1 MADNDD
7 GELKVIQN
15 SFVLTTQLMIS
26 SSLGISAFLVFCV
39 VRTQWPQVYA
49 ARASRLHTNIP
60 ALPKSMFGWIPAL
73 YSITEE
79 QVLDHA
85 GLDAFVFL
93 GFFKMAIRLLGIC
106 AFLSAAVISPIRLY
120 FTGIYDQDSVISISR
135 PASINAS
142 KKEET
147 TDPEDYDV
155 YLWCYVAFAYIF
167 TFITGLLLFK
177 QTRHIGRVRQAYLGG
192 QNSITDRTILVSGV
206 PDDLRDEVALKEHI
220 EALGIGEVRSIT
232 LARKWT
238 QLDKL
243 MATRR
248 NILRQVE
255 RAWTQH
261 FHGKVK
267 KRPIK
272 PNEVANAVAMSIH
285 ISVGRDGEVST
296 PLLETSRNPVESHNS
311 DWTAANGVDDGRRRP
326 LIRTGWFKY
335 FGFGGKLVDKI
346 DYYTARLQKLDE
358 KVRTAR
364 NKEYSAT
371 GDAFVT
377 MDSVASAQMAAQA
390 VLDPRVYRLI
400 AHVAPAPHDV
410 IWPNLYKSRV
420 TRFSQ
425 SWLITAIIGFAT
437 IAFIFPVASLA
448 AFLNTKTIL
457 KFWPGL
463 GNALV
468 DSPLLSALV
477 TGFFPTVAF
486 TILNNLAP
494 SLYSGISNLQGH
506 ISNGDV
512 ELSVV
517 AKNFFF
523 VFFNMFIVFTAA
535 GTAINYRA
543 LLMNSAEIAYT
554 LARALRY
561 LSSFYINV
569 IILQGIGLIP
579 FRLLEFDFVVRYPF
593 LRVLCKTPREL
604 YHLYKPPSFNYGT
617 SLPQPILILIVC
629 LCYSCM
635 STKILCFGLIYFIL
649 GYFTFKY
656 QLLYSMSHQQH
667 STGKSW
673 PMIFFRVC
681 IGLLLFQLTMAGS
694 LGLQG
699 AYYLSSLLAPLP
711 IITVVLMYNFYD
723 NYLKLS
729 YFIALRSIKHSQL
742 RRLSSRTLDEERE
755 LNHVYIN
762 PNLICPLEEPC
773 VMNRTGN
780 PVDVHFD
787 TDSSQYVFNP
797 RTRVSGF
804 DEIF

>member
-7 GELKVIQN
+7 GESKVIQN
-15 SFVLTTQLMIS
+15 SFALSTQLIIAC
-26 SSLGISAFLVFCV
+26 SLGISAFLVFCV

-49 ARASRLHTNIP
+49 ARASRLHNNIP
-60 ALPKSMFGWIPAL
+60 PLPKSIFGWIPAL

-79 QVLDHA
+79 QVLEHA

-93 GFFKMAIRLLGIC
+93 GFFRMAIRLLAIC

-120 FTGIYDQDSVISISR
+120 FTGIYDQDSMISISR
-135 PASINAS
+135 SASINAS
-142 KKEET
+142 KTDET
-147 TDPEDYDV
+147 SDPEDYDI

-177 QTRHIGRVRQAYLGG
+177 QTRHIGRVRQSYLGS
-192 QNSITDRTILVSGV
+192 QNSITDRTILLSGI
-206 PDDLRDEVALKEHI
+206 PGDLRTEGALKEHI

-232 LARKWT
+232 ICRRWT
-238 QLDKL
+238 RLDRI
-243 MATRR
+243 MAKRR
-248 NILRQVE
+248 STLHQIE
-255 RAWTQH
+255 RAWTEYL
-261 FHGKVK
+261 HGKVK
-267 KRPIK
+267 KRRIK
-272 PNEVANAVAMSIH
+272 PNPIANAVALSIH
-285 ISVGRDGEVST
+285 LSIGNDGEVST
-296 PLLETSRNPVESHNS
+296 PLLETSGNSVTSHNS
-311 DWTAANGVDDGRRRP
+311 DESVANGADSGRQRP
-326 LIRTGWFKY
+326 LIRTGVFRY

-346 DYYTARLQKLDE
+346 DYYTAILQKLDE
-358 KVRTAR
+358 KVRVAR
-364 NKEYSAT
+364 NKDFSAT

-410 IWPNLYKSRV
+410 IWPNLYKSRI
-420 TRFSQ
+420 TRFCQ
-425 SWLITAIIGFAT
+425 SWFITAIIVFAT
-437 IAFIFPVASLA
+437 LAFIFPVVSLA
-448 AFLNTKTIL
+448 AFLNTRTIL

-477 TGFFPTVAF
+477 TGFFPTVVF
-486 TILNNLAP
+486 TILNSLAP
-494 SLYSGISNLQGH
+494 SLYNGISNLQGY
-506 ISNGDV
+506 ISHGDV
-512 ELSVV
+512 ELSVI
-517 AKNFFF
+517 AKNFFY

-569 IILQGIGLIP
+569 IILQGIGMIP
-579 FRLLEFDFVVRYPF
+579 FRLLEFGFVIRYPF
-593 LRVLCKTPREL
+593 LRVLCKTPREF
-604 YHLYKPPSFNYGT
+604 YHLYKPPNFNYGIY
-617 SLPQPILILIVC
+617 LPQPILVLIVC
-629 LCYSCM
+629 MCYSCM

-656 QLLYSMSHQQH
+656 QLLYSMSHTQH

-711 IITVVLMYNFYD
+711 IITIILMYTFYD
-723 NYLKLS
+723 HYLKLS

-742 RRLSSRTLDEERE
+742 RRLNSRTLDEERE

-773 VMNRTGN
+773 IMDRSGKA
-780 PVDVHFD
+780 VDVHFD
-787 TDSSQYVFNP
+787 TDSSQYVFKP
-797 RTRVSGF
+797 RTRRGF

>member
-1 MADNDD
+1 MADYDD
-7 GELKVIQN
+7 GTPKVVQN
-15 SFVLTTQLMIS
+15 SFVLTTQLVIAG
-26 SSLGISAFLVFCV
+26 SLGISACLVFCV

-49 ARASRLHTNIP
+49 ARASRLHNNIP
-60 ALPKSMFGWIPAL
+60 PLPNTFFGWIPAL
-73 YSITEE
+73 YSITDE
-79 QVLDHA
+79 QVLEHA

-93 GFFKMAIRLLGIC
+93 EFFRMAIKLLAIW

-135 PASINAS
+135 RASLNAS
-142 KKEET
+142 KNEET
-147 TDPEDYDV
+147 TDPEDYNV

-177 QTRHIGRVRQAYLGG
+177 RTRHIGRVRQSYLGS
-192 QNSITDRTILVSGV
+192 QNSITDRTILLSGI
-206 PDDLRDEVALKEHI
+206 PPDLRTEGALKEHI
-220 EALGIGEVRSIT
+220 EGLGIGEVRSIT
-232 LARKWT
+232 ICRRWT
-238 QLDKL
+238 QLDRL
-243 MATRR
+243 MDRR
-248 NILRQVE
+248 RTTLHQVE
-255 RAWTQH
+255 RAWTEYL
-261 FHGKVK
+261 HGKVK

-272 PNEVANAVAMSIH
+272 PNPVANAVALSIH
-285 ISVGRDGEVST
+285 ISVGSDGEVST
-296 PLLETSRNPVESHNS
+296 PLLETSRNSATLDNS
-311 DWTAANGVDDGRRRP
+311 DDSVANGSYGGRQRP
-326 LIRTGWFKY
+326 LIRTGLLKY
-335 FGFGGKLVDKI
+335 LGIGGKLVDKI
-346 DYYTARLQKLDE
+346 DYYTSKLQKIDE
-358 KVRTAR
+358 QVRIAR
-364 NKEYSAT
+364 SKEFSAT

-400 AHVAPAPHDV
+400 AHSAPAPHDV
-410 IWPNLYKSRV
+410 IWQNLYKSRIS
-420 TRFSQ
+420 RFCQ
-425 SWLITAIIGFAT
+425 SWFITSIIAFAT
-437 IAFIFPVASLA
+437 LAFIFPVASLA

-463 GNALV
+463 GNALM

-486 TILNNLAP
+486 TILNSIAP
-494 SLYSGISNLQGH
+494 SLYNGISNLQGY
-506 ISNGDV
+506 ISHGDV

-517 AKNFFF
+517 AKNFFY

-569 IILQGIGLIP
+569 IILQGIGMIP
-579 FRLLEFDFVVRYPF
+579 FRLLEFGVVIRYPF
-593 LRVLCKTPREL
+593 LKVLCKTPREF
-604 YHLYKPPSFNYGT
+604 YHLYKPPSFNYGLY
-617 SLPQPILILIVC
+617 LPQPILVLIIC

-656 QLLYSMSHQQH
+656 QLLYSMSHTQH

-699 AYYLSSLLAPLP
+699 AYFLSSLLAPLP
-711 IITVVLMYNFYD
+711 IITIILMYNFYD
-723 NYLKLS
+723 HHLKLS
-729 YFIALRSIKHSQL
+729 YFIALRSIKHGQL
-742 RRLSSRTLDEERE
+742 RRFNSRTLDEERE

-773 VMNRTGN
+773 VLDRTGK
-780 PVDVHFD
+780 PVDVYFD
-787 TDSSQYVFNP
+787 ADSSQYIFKP
-797 RTRVSGF
+797 RTRRGF

>member
-1 MADNDD
+1 MDDNDD

-15 SFVLTTQLMIS
+15 SFVLSTQLMIS
-26 SSLGISAFLVFCV
+26 TSLGISAFLVFCV

-49 ARASRLHTNIP
+49 ARASRLHNNIP

-79 QVLDHA
+79 QVLEHA

-93 GFFKMAIRLLGIC
+93 GFFKMAIRLLAIC
-106 AFLSAAVISPIRLY
+106 ALLSAAVISPIRLY

-135 PASINAS
+135 PASFSVS
-142 KKEET
+142 KKHDET
-147 TDPEDYDV
+147 TDPEDYDI

-167 TFITGLLLFK
+167 TFITGILLFK
-177 QTRHIGRVRQAYLGG
+177 QTRHIGRVRQSYLGS
-192 QNSITDRTILVSGV
+192 QNSITDRTILLSGI
-206 PDDLRDEVALKEHI
+206 PDDLRSEVALKEHI

-232 LARKWT
+232 LCRKWT
-238 QLDKL
+238 KLDRL
-243 MATRR
+243 MDKRR
-248 NILRQVE
+248 NILRHVE
-255 RAWTQH
+255 RSWTEYL
-261 FHGKVK
+261 HGKVK
-267 KRPIK
+267 KREIK
-272 PNEVANAVAMSIH
+272 PNLVANAVAMSIH

-296 PLLETSRNPVESHNS
+296 PLLETSRNSIEPHNS
-311 DWTAANGVDDGRRRP
+311 DRNAANGVDDGRRRP
-326 LIRTGWFKY
+326 LIRTGWFRY

-346 DYYTARLQKLDE
+346 DYYTAMLQKLDE
-358 KVRTAR
+358 KLQTAR
-364 NKEYSAT
+364 NQDYSAT

-410 IWPNLYKSRV
+410 IWPNLYKSRII
-420 TRFSQ
+420 RFCQ
-425 SWLITAIIGFAT
+425 SWLITAIIGIAT
-437 IAFIFPVASLA
+437 CALIFPVASLA

-457 KFWPGL
+457 RFWPGL

-477 TGFFPTVAF
+477 TGVFPTVAF
-486 TILNNLAP
+486 TILNNLTP
-494 SLYSGISNLQGH
+494 SLYNGISNLQGH
-506 ISNGDV
+506 ISHGDV
-512 ELSVV
+512 ELSVI

-561 LSSFYINV
+561 LSGFYINV
-569 IILQGIGLIP
+569 IVLQGIGLIP
-579 FRLLEFDFVVRYPF
+579 FRLLEFGFVIRYPF
-593 LRVLCKTPREL
+593 LRVLCKTPREF
-604 YHLYKPPSFNYGT
+604 YNLYKPPNFNYGNY
-617 SLPQPILILIVC
+617 LPQPILILIIC

-699 AYYLSSLLAPLP
+699 AYYLSSLIAPLP
-711 IITVVLMYNFYD
+711 VITIILMYNFYD

-729 YFIALRSIKHSQL
+729 YFIALRSIRHSQL

-762 PNLICPLEEPC
+762 PNLICALEEPC
-773 VMNRTGN
+773 VMDRTGN
-780 PVDVHFD
+780 PVDVKFD
-787 TDSSQYVFNP
+787 TDSSQYVFSP
-797 RTRVSGF
+797 RTRRGF